1 MNRQIIIVGLIL
13 GAIVAY
19 VFSVSGTKPVKEEVV
34 AQESNANFS
43 FQNSMEEETLTITNS
58 GLQYE
63 IIKLGIGEKPEA
75 LYIRKAVDWL
85 KGRQRPDGGWGE
97 DCGSY
102 WQHSRDEVK
111 SLSAWD
117 LLTKLSKNK
126 LPNAESIGRCRQKL
140 QETDESLRGEKYKE
154 RHKLELEVK
163 EEIKNW
169 TGRLF

>member
-1 MNRQIIIVGLIL
+1 MVGSPIPFQDRCFFVACFRDSPLPIMIKNLEDKVRDILIKHPETKDNDQMLVSLSWFYHL
-13 GAIVAY
+13 G
-19 VFSVSGTKPVKEEVV
+19 
-34 AQESNANFS
+34 
-43 FQNSMEEETLTITNS
+43 
-58 GLQYE
+58 
-63 IIKLGIGEKPEA
+63 
-75 LYIRKAVDWL
+75 
-85 KGRQRPDGGWGE
+85 
-97 DCGSY
+97 
-102 WQHSRDEVK
+102 RDKVK

-126 LPNAESIGRCRQKL
+126 LPNAESIRRCRQKL

>member
-1 MNRQIIIVGLIL
+1 MGVFPCLLDSPLPIMIKNLEDKIRDILIKHPETKDNDQMLVSLSWFYHL
-13 GAIVAY
+13 G
-19 VFSVSGTKPVKEEVV
+19 
-34 AQESNANFS
+34 
-43 FQNSMEEETLTITNS
+43 
-58 GLQYE
+58 
-63 IIKLGIGEKPEA
+63 
-75 LYIRKAVDWL
+75 
-85 KGRQRPDGGWGE
+85 
-97 DCGSY
+97 
-102 WQHSRDEVK
+102 RDKVK

-126 LPNAESIGRCRQKL
+126 LPNAESIRRCRQKL

>member
-1 MNRQIIIVGLIL
+1 MIKNLEDKIRDILIKHPETKDNDQMRGSLSWFYHL
-13 GAIVAY
+13 G
-19 VFSVSGTKPVKEEVV
+19 
-34 AQESNANFS
+34 
-43 FQNSMEEETLTITNS
+43 
-58 GLQYE
+58 
-63 IIKLGIGEKPEA
+63 
-75 LYIRKAVDWL
+75 
-85 KGRQRPDGGWGE
+85 
-97 DCGSY
+97 
-102 WQHSRDEVK
+102 RDKVK

-126 LPNAESIGRCRQKL
+126 LPNAESIRRCRQKL